1 MEGLKALFG
10 SVERMRAVSDEQL
23 EQLVKRYPWFR
34 PLLIEQARRTGVPSV
49 AVQLLD
55 PWRIESSLMQTVADA
70 EQLLHLSADDL
81 IDRFLRA
88 DDLRIVAEEG
98 EVETEVQTEAQLS
111 DEEELV
117 SEELAEIYLAQGL
130 RDEAKAIYR
139 KLSLLN
145 PEKSVYFAE
154 LIDHIE
160 NNN

>member
-23 EQLVKRYPWFR
+23 AQLVKRYPWFR

-117 SEELAEIYLAQGL
+117 SEELAEIYLVQGL